1 GVVGHLRVHV
11 GDREGACLQPVKGD
25 GAPVT
30 VVTVR
35 DTEPGGD
42 GIQQLPQPGGAEF
55 RQDGTAAR
63 GDDLCATADGGQ
75 RHHAV
80 RVRCGDC
87 ACQLLCGAGGGQR
100 LPDVGGDGHG
110 DTAASGDALGYL
122 PQADIPAGVD
132 DDGAA
137 RQALVCGAD
146 ADRGGVD
153 PLSRGL
159 RDHR

>member
-1 GVVGHLRVHV
+1 MTCAPLPTAVPAAPCRSGPVRGLR
-11 GDREGACLQPVKGD
+11 LS
-25 GAPVT
+25 
-30 VVTVR
+30 
-35 DTEPGGD
+35 
-42 GIQQLPQPGGAEF
+42 
-55 RQDGTAAR
+55 AAVWGR
-63 GDDLCATADGGQ
+63 WY
-75 RHHAV
+75 
-80 RVRCGDC
+80 
-87 ACQLLCGAGGGQR
+87 QR

-159 RDHR
+159 RDHRDLRSSPACRRAFSSVAVASFSVLLIRSAVPQPDSSRATAVSGRSMCCLFFMQKSLCET

>member
-1 GVVGHLRVHV
+1 
-11 GDREGACLQPVKGD
+11 
-25 GAPVT
+25 
-30 VVTVR
+30 
-35 DTEPGGD
+35 
-42 GIQQLPQPGGAEF
+42 
-55 RQDGTAAR
+55 
-63 GDDLCATADGGQ
+63 
-75 RHHAV
+75 
-80 RVRCGDC
+80 
-87 ACQLLCGAGGGQR
+87 LLCGAGGGQR

-159 RDHR
+159 RDHRPGFTEFARVPARFLQCGGGVFFRVADTFGRTAA